1 MQNIKKKCHAIN
13 LKLQNSKLQFQS
25 FGNVSLRI
33 DEKNF
38 VIKPSGINVKKTK
51 FYDFPVVNIDS
62 KKSIGKL
69 KPSSDT
75 LTHLEIYKNFRNIRS
90 IVHTHSKYAVIWSQS
105 NKSIPNLGTT
115 HADYWLNEIP
125 ITSNLKNSEIKKNYE
140 TNIGKK
146 IVEKLRKIKNNVEM
160 CPGILVQS
168 HGPFAWGLNHEDGY
182 KNAERLELI
191 AELAF
196 KSLLINKNI
205 KMDKSLIKKHFF
217 RKHGKDRYYGQ

>member
-1 MQNIKKKCHAIN
+1 MVKWNTY
-13 LKLQNSKLQFQS
+13 NSK
-25 FGNVSLRI
+25 
-33 DEKNF
+33 
-38 VIKPSGINVKKTK
+38 
-51 FYDFPVVNIDS
+51 
-62 KKSIGKL
+62 
-69 KPSSDT
+69 
-75 LTHLEIYKNFRNIRS
+75 
-90 IVHTHSKYAVIWSQS
+90 
-105 NKSIPNLGTT
+105 
-115 HADYWLNEIP
+115 
-125 ITSNLKNSEIKKNYE
+125 LKNSEIKKLRNKYW
-140 TNIGKK
+140 KK
-146 IVEKLRKIKNNVEM
+146 IVEKLRKIKNDVEM